1 MDRLVREG
9 RRAGRVFFP
18 LATTALFSGSYVAGE
33 YTTRDLDPLIA
44 TFLRYLVALLFL
56 LVLLPGSRLGTLKL
70 SFRDALS
77 MLALGLT
84 GIVGYHFLFFLSLRY
99 TAVANTAIINALSPV
114 LTAAAASVLLGER
127 LSRRNYLGI
136 ALALVAVALLVTE
149 GDLAGIAARG
159 FNRGDVAMLL
169 AVLCFVAY
177 SLLTKRLL
185 ARHSSLVLTFY
196 ATLSGVAILL
206 FVVPLADLTAQME
219 GMSAASL
226 YAVVYMGVF
235 ASGLGYL
242 TYAFSI
248 KTIGPTRTAA
258 FVYSLLPVLVAAL
271 AFTFFG
277 ERPGAMVLLSAVVIL
292 IALHEVLTADSS
304 TKG

>member
-1 MDRLVREG
+1 
-9 RRAGRVFFP
+9 
-18 LATTALFSGSYVAGE
+18 
-33 YTTRDLDPLIA
+33 
-44 TFLRYLVALLFL
+44 
-56 LVLLPGSRLGTLKL
+56 
-70 SFRDALS
+70 
-77 MLALGLT
+77 
-84 GIVGYHFLFFLSLRY
+84 
-99 TAVANTAIINALSPV
+99 
-114 LTAAAASVLLGER
+114 VLLGER

-149 GDLAGIAARG
+149 GDLAGVAARG

-185 ARHSSLVLTFY
+185 TRHSSLVLTFY

-206 FVVPLADLTAQME
+206 FVVPLADVAAQME

-226 YAVVYMGVF
+226 YAVLYMGVF

-248 KTIGPTRTAA
+248 EAIGPTRAAA

-271 AFTFFG
+271 AFAFFG
-277 ERPGAMVLLSAVVIL
+277 ERPGAMALLSAVAIL
-292 IALHEVLTADSS
+292 IALHEVLTADSR